1 MTKIMVIP
9 KNRKMIDNL
18 ISKSDAFLIGIEN
31 LSVNLPTYYT
41 ISEVK
46 EIVEFLNN
54 NNKQVFIS
62 LNVNIRNNNLELL
75 EETMLK
81 LNDMKIDGVLYY
93 DMAVLNLWKK
103 HQLKYDL
110 VWSQEHFATNY
121 DTCNYYNSLG
131 VKYGLLSTEIT
142 LDEVKDIVKN
152 TKMSLILPV
161 FGYLPMFASFRHLVN
176 NYLEYF
182 NHEKNTNNYYMEK
195 EGKKYPLIDDNNGTF
210 VYSGN
215 IINGLAETI
224 ELKEVGLDYI
234 LLNSFLIDDQK
245 FVDIVEMFNSLDKE
259 NVDELDNKI
268 FDMFDNVDKGF
279 LYKET
284 VYKVKKND

>member
-18 ISKSDAFLIGIEN
+18 INKSDAFLIGIEN
-31 LSVNLPTYYT
+31 LSVNLPAYYKLN
-41 ISEVK
+41 EVE
-46 EIVEFLNN
+46 EIVTFLKN
-54 NNKQVFIS
+54 NNKQIFVS
-62 LNVNIRNNNLELL
+62 LNMNIRNENLELL
-75 EETMLK
+75 ESTMQK
-81 LNDMKIDGVLYY
+81 LNDMDIDGILYY

-103 HQLKYDL
+103 HQFKYDL
-110 VWSQEHFATNY
+110 VWAQEHFATNY

-131 VKYGLLSTEIT
+131 IKYGLLSTEIT

-152 TKMSLILPV
+152 TNMLLILPV
-161 FGYLPMFASFRHLVN
+161 FGYLPMFTSFRHLVN
-176 NYLEYF
+176 NYLDYF
-182 NHEKNTNNYYMEK
+182 DHQKSGNNYYMEK

-224 ELKEVGLDYI
+224 QLKEVGLDYI

-245 FVDIVEMFNSLDKE
+245 FEKIVEMFNTLDKD
-259 NVDELDNKI
+259 NVDELDNEI
-268 FDMFDNVDKGF
+268 FDMFGNVDKGF